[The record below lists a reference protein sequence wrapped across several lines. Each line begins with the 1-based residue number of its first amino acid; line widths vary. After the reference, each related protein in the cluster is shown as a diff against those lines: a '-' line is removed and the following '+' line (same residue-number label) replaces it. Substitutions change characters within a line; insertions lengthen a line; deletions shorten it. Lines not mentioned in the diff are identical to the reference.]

1 MSKDT
6 TIKSI
11 TFFHGIVN
19 WCKYVEG
26 IKYFRRTCGVCLV
39 RIKLEQMD
47 GDGLQLKNRMHIAR
61 EIESGYNDS
70 RK

>member
-19 WCKYVEG
+19 WCKYVEK
-26 IKYFRRTCGVCLV
+26 IKEKTIIVNGEEIPVSARL
-39 RIKLEQMD
+39 IKSKIKKEYSQYC
-47 GDGLQLKNRMHIAR
+47 KENAR
-61 EIESGYNDS
+61 FC
-70 RK
+70 

>member
-19 WCKYVEG
+19 WCKYVEK
-26 IKYFRRTCGVCLV
+26 IKEKTNVYE
-39 RIKLEQMD
+39 IKE
-47 GDGLQLKNRMHIAR
+47 GKIISR
-61 EIESGYNDS
+61 EIISKQEGD
-70 RK
+70 

>member
-19 WCKYVEG
+19 WCKYVEE
-26 IKYFRRTCGVCLV
+26 IKDFRRTCGVCLV

-47 GDGLQLKNRMHIAR
+47 GDGLQLKTECILP
-61 EIESGYNDS
+61 E
-70 RK
+70 K

>member
-19 WCKYVEG
+19 WCKYVEK
-26 IKYFRRTCGVCLV
+26 IKDFTRTSGVCLV
-39 RIKLEQMD
+39 RIKLEHMD
-47 GDGLQLKNRMHIAR
+47 GDAYEAEFGVV
-61 EIESGYNDS
+61 EE
-70 RK
+70 